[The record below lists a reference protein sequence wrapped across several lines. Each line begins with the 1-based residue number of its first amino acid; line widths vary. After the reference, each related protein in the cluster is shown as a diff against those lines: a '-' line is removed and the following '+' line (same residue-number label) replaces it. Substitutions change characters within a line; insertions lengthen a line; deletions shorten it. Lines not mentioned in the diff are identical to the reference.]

1 MNSDDQ
7 SREGEEVQLQE
18 NNEYECM
25 QNKEDK
31 RNEELK
37 EKMQLRRKQQIEF
50 IMTQTNY
57 NEFEASEK
65 LESCNNDVMKVVT
78 EYLGITPKKNENVK
92 KTKNQK
98 IYSVIRNIMD
108 SGSRNFIIQQERA
121 KKIEE
126 IKKYM
131 ESKNNQNKNETT
143 TKNTNDNF
151 IKEKMD

>member
-7 SREGEEVQLQE
+7 LHEGEVQLQE
-18 NNEYECM
+18 NIENL
-25 QNKEDK
+25 QQTKQDK
-31 RNEELK
+31 RNEELR
-37 EKMQLRRKQQIEF
+37 EKMELRRKQQIEF

-57 NEFEASEK
+57 NEIEASEK

-78 EYLGITPKKNENVK
+78 EYLGITPKKNENIK

-98 IYSVIRNIMD
+98 IYSVIRDIMD
-108 SGSRNFIIQQERA
+108 AGSRNFIIQQERA

-131 ESKNNQNKNETT
+131 ESKNNQNKNDKNEII
-143 TKNTNDNF
+143 KNTSDNS
-151 IKEKMD
+151 IKEKID

>member
-7 SREGEEVQLQE
+7 LHEGEVQLQE
-18 NNEYECM
+18 NIENL
-25 QNKEDK
+25 QQTKQDK
-31 RNEELK
+31 RNEELR
-37 EKMQLRRKQQIEF
+37 EKMELRRKQQIEF

-57 NEFEASEK
+57 NEIEASEK

-78 EYLGITPKKNENVK
+78 EYLGITPKKNENIK

-98 IYSVIRNIMD
+98 IYSVIRDIMD
-108 SGSRNFIIQQERA
+108 AGSRNFIIQQERA

-131 ESKNNQNKNETT
+131 ESKNNQNKNDKNEII
-143 TKNTNDNF
+143 KNTSDNS

>member
-7 SREGEEVQLQE
+7 SHEGEEVQLQE
-18 NNEYECM
+18 NNGYECM

-92 KTKNQK
+92 KTKNTFKKNYNRQ
-98 IYSVIRNIMD
+98 IYLNVLWNLVFHYKFLFVI
-108 SGSRNFIIQQERA
+108 
-121 KKIEE
+121 
-126 IKKYM
+126 
-131 ESKNNQNKNETT
+131 
-143 TKNTNDNF
+143 
-151 IKEKMD
+151 